1 MAWFARIKLWAKRTR
16 RDAVAL
22 WFVARDPATPLWLRA
37 FLWLVAAYAL
47 SPIDLIPDFI
57 PVIGYLD
64 EAILLP
70 LAIWFAVRHIP
81 SDQMSQARLRADK
94 LNDKPKSRA
103 GAAIIVLIWLA
114 ALFLLWKVF
123 VR

>member
-81 SDQMSQARLRADK
+81 SEQMSQARLRADK
-94 LNDKPKSRA
+94 LNDKPKSHA

>member
-1 MAWFARIKLWAKRTR
+1 MTG
-16 RDAVAL
+16 VQTCAL
-22 WFVARDPATPLWLRA
+22 PIYPATPLWLRA

-94 LNDKPKSRA
+94 LSDKPKSRA